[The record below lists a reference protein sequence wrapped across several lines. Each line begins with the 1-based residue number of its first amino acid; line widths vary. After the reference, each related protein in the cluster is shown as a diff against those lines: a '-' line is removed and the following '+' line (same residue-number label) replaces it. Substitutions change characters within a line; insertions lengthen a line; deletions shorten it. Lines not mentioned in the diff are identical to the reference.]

1 MRIQDSSL
9 IEGRSSRQV
18 INKAKGTGRKSIDGS
33 TLKNQLDPIAAK
45 KEAAK
50 KKALGI
56 VGNAFE
62 NEKKI
67 DADIE
72 ARRQK
77 IQELRED
84 KRVANAA
91 IQDIEE
97 NRDNLRKSFGVDKDS
112 KEEMDLKLLEKEVK
126 AKIPGSDIH
135 LSKDEKAAIAKI
147 KDEGLTEY
155 QQQSLEMLKDEVP
168 YSTTVYESDRE
179 IETENRIIS
188 ATKLER
194 LKSHAMV
201 DAQKEADAVMEQA
214 AKDIIGMVVD
224 EAKDNIDKE
233 MEEKRETAKEKA
245 AKEEELEAKIEK
257 ARDERKDKEKI
268 TEDILEAT
276 TEMAKNTTELGT
288 AQQEIRDMMNK
299 MKLIEDDIKGAAVD
313 KTI

>member
-33 TLKNQLDPIAAK
+33 MLKNQLDPIAAK

-257 ARDERKDKEKI
+257 ARDERKEKEKI